1 MNKIPSDDLMIEP
14 HPKETRL
21 SDEEWLRRY
30 DARIT
35 DRSGFEGSYSATTGA
50 RDTLDMFREIGDP
63 LENEPEDA
71 ADEEMSNWD
80 HE

>member
-1 MNKIPSDDLMIEP
+1 MTDRQITADEN
-14 HPKETRL
+14 L

-35 DRSGFEGSYSATTGA
+35 ERSGYEGSYSTTTGA
-50 RDTLDMFREIGDP
+50 RETLDMFREDGDP
-63 LENEPEDA
+63 FVNAPEDA

-80 HE
+80 DDGESA

>member
-1 MNKIPSDDLMIEP
+1 MTKNQSEVAGMADE
-14 HPKETRL
+14 RL

-35 DRSGFEGSYSATTGA
+35 ERGGFEGSFSTTTG
-50 RDTLDMFREIGDP
+50 RSETLDQFREFGDP
-63 LENEPEDA
+63 FDNEPEDA

-80 HE
+80 DDGDAP

>member
-1 MNKIPSDDLMIEP
+1 MSSDVSSTESN
-14 HPKETRL
+14 L

-35 DRSGFEGSYSATTGA
+35 ERGGFEGSYSETTGA
-50 RDTLDMFREIGDP
+50 RETLDMWREDGDP
-63 LENEPEDA
+63 FLNDPEDA

-80 HE
+80 DDGESA

>member
-1 MNKIPSDDLMIEP
+1 MTATTDVARTE
-14 HPKETRL
+14 EERL

-35 DRSGFEGSYSATTGA
+35 ERSDFEGSSYSEMTGKE
-50 RDTLDMFREIGDP
+50 DTLSMFREIGDP
-63 LENEPEDA
+63 FDNCPEDA

-80 HE
+80 DDGE